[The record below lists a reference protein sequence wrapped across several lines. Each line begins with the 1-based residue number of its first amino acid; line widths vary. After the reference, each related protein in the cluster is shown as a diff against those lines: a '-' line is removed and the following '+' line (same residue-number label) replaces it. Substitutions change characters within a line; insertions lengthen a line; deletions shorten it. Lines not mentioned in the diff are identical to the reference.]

1 MTRIEK
7 YRACAARGMT
17 IGETA
22 RLYQVTA
29 SAVRKA
35 NITHNLGF
43 PTTGRKQPKRDLI
56 AMRERMTALAAQGKT
71 RREIS
76 AEMQVSPW
84 TITRW
89 RKQWGIQ
96 ITGQSR
102 SWIMGDW
109 MTRLQPRLT
118 PAEAE
123 DLKFLRKRRFT
134 YREALVSIR
143 RPDLLEMIG

>member
-7 YRACAARGMT
+7 YRACAARGMS

-22 RLYQVTA
+22 RLYQVTP
-29 SAVRKA
+29 SAVRHA
-35 NITHNLGF
+35 NATHNLGF
-43 PTTGRKQPKRDLI
+43 PTTGRRQPKRDLT
-56 AMRERMTALAAQGKT
+56 AMRERVEALASQGKT

-76 AEMQVSPW
+76 VAMGVSIW
-84 TITRW
+84 TVIRWTR
-89 RKQWGIQ
+89 QWDVK
-96 ITGQSR
+96 ITGRSR
-102 SWIMGDW
+102 SWATGDW

-118 PAEAE
+118 PEEAE

-143 RPDLLEMIG
+143 RPDLLEIIA